1 MSVSLSEYRHKT
13 DIKIQSVL
21 YAPTDKVLSLY
32 ILQINVIYRRLV
44 AGFFR
49 AK

>member
-21 YAPTDKVLSLY
+21 
-32 ILQINVIYRRLV
+32 LQINVIYRRLV